1 LSFYHINI
9 MKKLVTLFVLLFSL
23 ISQKSFS
30 QACLTDY
37 RFRVPVTIINTNG
50 VLSNF
55 QVKIILNTQSLITA
69 GKMRIDGGDVRFTD
83 GSGNPLSYW
92 FDPNTLNTTTTEYWV
107 KITSVPVGN
116 STIFVFYGNS
126 TVPTVSSGDA
136 TFELFDD
143 FTSSAIDLLKWTR
156 CGDISNVTLSGGF
169 ASFTT
174 VNATNPT
181 NNGLIISNNNFTNSV
196 IIEADVVSSTEGKS
210 VLGMMTSTSLGY
222 ATTMERTTGVDVMK
236 LSRITDDV
244 ASCQTFTDIL
254 PTQTPGSLTGV
265 WSFRWPLATSQTIG
279 WPGGVLTATYTD
291 AVHSAVFGSPKNIV
305 LGSSINTNSIP
316 GSMLVD
322 WIRVRKLTTTDPTFA
337 LGGEQEF
344 PVDPNPTNGGPYCG
358 GETIIF
364 NSTVYAGVNYVWKN
378 PLNATF
384 STFSTDS
391 IVGSIP
397 GNTGTYTLEVSVP
410 GCAPVIRTT
419 YVDVSN
425 ASDAGTTS
433 GSATVC
439 SGANA
444 GVVSVAG
451 ITGNV
456 IRWEM
461 ANNAGGPWFT
471 ISNTAT
477 TMTYSNLIQ
486 TTLFRPVV
494 KTSACVEDVGT
505 AAVITVDN
513 ATVGGF
519 VIGGTSVCS
528 GTNNGLLNLVFYS
541 GNINKWQFSI
551 DGGTFWTDIIS
562 NSNSYSFSNLT
573 QTTMYRAEIQSGT
586 CSAQFSAP
594 ATVIVN
600 PLPVPSFTNT
610 TVCEGIQ
617 TAFTNTTTIAS
628 GSINN
633 YQWDFGNSGSSI
645 SANPNYLYSASGTY
659 FVGLTAVS
667 NAGCSATGNA
677 LVTVNAKPNVTFTAS
692 DVCQGSVTTF
702 QAIVTVPG
710 GGSITNYDWD
720 LDDGST
726 SNLPLFNYT
735 YASTGVYDVLLV
747 ATTNL
752 GCIDSVRND
761 VEVAAPVNVNFVIDS
776 VCLGQSITFIN
787 TSTTSASSVNY
798 TWDFGNGATSTLNS
812 PIYTYPAIGTYTVT
826 LQAQVA
832 SSSTSCVSSLQ
843 QTVVI
848 YEVPATNFS
857 LLNVCL
863 IDSAEFSNLT
873 FYTGNPTDVSYSWN
887 FGDAATSTAINP
899 YHSYGSPGN
908 FNVQLTASTIQGCS
922 QSNTQLI
929 SIYPMPVSNYTFAD
943 VCLEDNMIFTST
955 SSVSTGTLSYA
966 WDFGDASTNATQN
979 PIHLYNADGSYQV
992 QLVVTTNNNCR
1003 DTIIKTVVVKPLPF
1017 VDFINAAVCDGQAS
1031 AFTEATSISLGT
1043 VVSFDWDFGD
1053 GSSST
1058 SASASHQYLNPGT
1071 YPVTLVATSDLGC
1084 VNDTIRNVT
1093 VDPLPLANFTPTDAC
1108 LGAANIFTNSST
1120 ISNLSPLTYAWD
1132 FGDAATST
1140 LTSPNHIYA
1149 FSGLYNVK
1157 LVVTSGA
1164 GCQDSVVKVTEVYAL
1179 PIVNAGN
1186 DTSISRGDEVQLNAY
1201 DPAGISYSWSPV
1213 DGLSSS
1219 AIPNPI
1225 ARPLDTT
1232 TYILTMTD
1240 VYGCQNTDDITIDVI
1255 NDFKLLI
1262 HNVITPDGNGQ
1273 NDVWYIT
1280 NIDFYPEATVQL
1292 FNRWGEMMF
1301 ETLAYQN
1308 DWNGVFGTDQLPDGT
1323 YYYIITFPDT
1333 DIHYKGAVTLL
1344 RNK

>member
-1 LSFYHINI
+1 MN
-9 MKKLVTLFVLLFSL
+9 KKLVAFFLLLFCLNNFQSY
-23 ISQKSFS
+23 S

-37 RFRVPVTIINTNG
+37 RFRVPVTINNPNG
-50 VLSNF
+50 LLSNF
-55 QVKIILNTQSLITA
+55 QVRVNLNTQALILA
-69 GKMRIDGGDVRFTD
+69 GKMRIDGGDIRFTD
-83 GSGNPLSYW
+83 GSGNTLSYW
-92 FDPNTLNTTTTEYWV
+92 FDPNTLNTTATEYWV
-107 KITSVPVGN
+107 KITSVPAGA
-116 STIFVFYGNS
+116 STIFMFYGNA

-156 CGDISNVTLSGGF
+156 CGDVTNVTLSGGF
-169 ASFTT
+169 ANFTT
-174 VNATNPT
+174 SGPAHPL
-181 NNGLIISNNNFTNSV
+181 NNGLIISNNNFTNNV
-196 IIEADVVSSTEGKS
+196 IIEADIVSSNQGKS

-222 ATTMERTTGVDVMK
+222 STTMENTTGVDVMK

-244 ASCQTFTDIL
+244 VSCQTFTDVL
-254 PTQTPGSLTGV
+254 PTQTPGSLSGV
-265 WSFRWPLATSQTIG
+265 WSFKWPTANSQTIG
-279 WPGGVLTATYTD
+279 WPGGVMTATYVD
-291 AVHSAVFGSPKNIV
+291 AVHNAVFGSPKNIV
-305 LGSSINTNSIP
+305 LGTSLNTNAIN
-316 GSMLVD
+316 GSLLVD
-322 WIRVRKLTTTDPTFA
+322 WVRVRKLTTTDPTFA

-344 PVDPNPTNGGPYCG
+344 PVDPNPTNDGPYCG
-358 GETIIF
+358 GQTIQF
-364 NSTVYAGVNYVWKN
+364 SSTVYAGVSYVWKN
-378 PLNATF
+378 PLNTTF
-384 STFSTDS
+384 SLISNP
-391 IVGSIP
+391 SIP
-397 GNTGTYTLEVSVP
+397 ASTPANTGTYTLESSVP
-410 GCAPVIRTT
+410 GCPPVIRTT

-425 ASDAGTTS
+425 ASNAGTTS
-433 GSATVC
+433 GSTTVC

-444 GVVSVAG
+444 GNVSVAG
-451 ITGNV
+451 ITGSV

-477 TMTYSNLIQ
+477 TMSYANLIQ
-486 TTLFRPVV
+486 TTYFRPIV
-494 KTSACVEDVGT
+494 KTASCVEAVG
-505 AAVITVDN
+505 AAAIITVDN

-551 DGGTFWTDIIS
+551 DGGLFWTDIVS

-586 CSAQFSAP
+586 CAAQFSAA
-594 ATVIVN
+594 ATVTVN

-659 FVGLTAVS
+659 FVGVTAVS

-692 DVCQGSVTTF
+692 DVCQGAATTF

-710 GGSITNYDWD
+710 GGTITNYDWD
-720 LDDGST
+720 HDDGST
-726 SNLPLFNYT
+726 STIPVHNHT
-735 YASTGVYDVLLV
+735 YAATGVYDVLLV

-752 GCIDSVRND
+752 GCIDSIRNE

-798 TWDFGNGATSTLNS
+798 FWDFGNGANSTLNS
-812 PIYTYPAIGTYTVT
+812 PVYSYPAIGTYTVT
-826 LQAQVA
+826 LQAQVVG
-832 SSSTSCVSSLQ
+832 STTSCVSSLQ

-873 FYTGNPTDVSYSWN
+873 FYTGNPTDLSYSWN
-887 FGDAATSTAINP
+887 FGDASTSTLINP
-899 YHSYGSPGN
+899 YHSYISPGN

-922 QSNTQLI
+922 ATSTQLI

-955 SSVSTGTLSYA
+955 STVSTGTLTYA
-966 WDFGDASTNATQN
+966 WDFGDASTNAVQN
-979 PIHLYNADGSYQV
+979 PLHLYNADGSYQV

-1003 DTIIKTVVVKPLPF
+1003 DTMIKTVVVHPLPF

-1031 AFTEATSISLGT
+1031 SFNEATSISTGS
-1043 VVSFDWDFGD
+1043 VVSFAWDFGD
-1053 GSSST
+1053 GSSAT
-1058 SASASHQYLNPGT
+1058 SSSASHQYLNPGT

-1084 VNDTIRNVT
+1084 VHDTIRNVT
-1093 VDPLPLANFTPTDAC
+1093 VDPLPLANFTATDAC
-1108 LGAANIFTNSST
+1108 LGAPNIFTNSSS
-1120 ISNLSPLTYAWD
+1120 ISNGSPLTYAWD
-1132 FGDAATST
+1132 FGDAGTSI
-1140 LTSPNHIYA
+1140 LTSPNHIYGLA
-1149 FSGLYNVK
+1149 GLYSVK

-1164 GCQDSVVKVTEVYAL
+1164 GCQDSIVKVTEVYSL
-1179 PIVNAGN
+1179 PIVNAGS
-1186 DTSISRGDEVQLNAY
+1186 DTSISRGDQVQLNGY
-1201 DPAGISYSWSPV
+1201 DPAGVLYSWTPV
-1213 DGLSSS
+1213 DGLTSS
-1219 AIPNPI
+1219 AIPNPV
-1225 ARPLDTT
+1225 ARPTETT
-1232 TYILTMTD
+1232 VYTLTMTD
-1240 VYGCQNTDDITIDVI
+1240 SYGCQNSDNMEIEVL

-1273 NDVWYIT
+1273 NDFWVIT
-1280 NIDFYPEATVQL
+1280 NIDYYPEAKVQI
-1292 FNRWGEMMF
+1292 FNRWGELIF
-1301 ETLAYQN
+1301 ETVAYQN
-1308 DWNGVFGTDQLPDGT
+1308 DWNGIFGTDQLPDGT
-1323 YYYIITFPDT
+1323 YYYIITLPNVED
-1333 DIHYKGAVTLL
+1333 HYKGAITLL